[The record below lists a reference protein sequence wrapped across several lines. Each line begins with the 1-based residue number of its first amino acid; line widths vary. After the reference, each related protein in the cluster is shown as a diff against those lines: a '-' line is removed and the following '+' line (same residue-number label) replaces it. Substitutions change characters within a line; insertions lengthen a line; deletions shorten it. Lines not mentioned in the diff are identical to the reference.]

1 MWLEHT
7 KIYQL
12 ISSNSFGIYLFHSM
26 IIYWLEFIAV
36 PYEINPIILSL
47 GIFVIT
53 LTLSTYFT
61 IAVRK
66 LGLGIAIGENKK

>member
-1 MWLEHT
+1 
-7 KIYQL
+7 
-12 ISSNSFGIYLFHSM
+12 M